1 MAKSSITNIT
11 TTQTFQNWFD
21 KTNELVDLFRNETL
35 TASVGSTDVTQGNAF
50 LDGIFEAETLIA
62 NTLFRADTID
72 SLDGTSTID
81 IDAPIKITGATDN
94 ILATFSYAATGG
106 RVAFTDESLTWE
118 VGLED
123 NIDQNFIIDTGV
135 GTTRFELTPAG
146 TLTVPNLIVVED
158 FVANNIFATGDLVT
172 QYSASDLKLK
182 ENLEVIPDALD
193 KGSQISGY
201 TFNYKNKPDERVTG
215 VVAQELENILPGI
228 VFNTSDESGN
238 FKAVRYGNIVALLIE
253 AIKELKD
260 EVERLKDGSSD

>member
-1 MAKSSITNIT
+1 MAKASITNIT

-21 KTNELVDLFRNETL
+21 KTNEIVDLFRNETL
-35 TASVGSTDVTQGNAF
+35 TASVGSPDVTNGDAF
-50 LDGIFEAETLIA
+50 LNGEFEAERLVA
-62 NTLFRADTID
+62 NTSLRVNLID
-72 SLDGTSTID
+72 SLNGTSTID
-81 IDAPIKITGATDN
+81 IDAPIKVTNGTTD
-94 ILATFSYAATGG
+94 ILATFSYTADGG
-106 RVAFTDESLTWE
+106 KVAFTDETLTWN
-118 VGLED
+118 VGMED
-123 NIDQNFIIDTGV
+123 NVDQNFIIDTGV

-193 KGSQISGY
+193 KVSQISGY